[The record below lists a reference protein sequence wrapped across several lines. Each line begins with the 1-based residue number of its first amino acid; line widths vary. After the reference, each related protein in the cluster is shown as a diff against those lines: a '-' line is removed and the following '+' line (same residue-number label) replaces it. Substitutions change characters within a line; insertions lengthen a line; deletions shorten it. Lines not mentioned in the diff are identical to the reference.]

1 MRDYKKEYRE
11 YHARPEQKRNR
22 AARNLWNR
30 RLKGRVPAGKEIDHK
45 QPLVNGGSNTRANIR
60 YRSVSANRG
69 DKSHMK
75 TAQRADGD
83 THEKRETRT
92 TRNVMLGLSALGAL
106 GGGAYLLRNRRR
118 ASAPT
123 WDNLGKGSVNTAP
136 LDDKPSAG
144 VLSVDTGDV
153 SRHAPP
159 SPASQGPRNLGEIVR
174 EQQRANAKVFQ
185 LTENNVLRAED
196 YDIKATLA
204 SDKRGYGE
212 EVRHLHTIVGDSNI
226 QTILRSPTGN
236 KLIMLMRL
244 KREGKLSPAGET
256 ALEDARRRLAE
267 KYSILELQQI
277 KEANMSFYNHLEK
290 LAARRDA
297 ARDYENRRSDRRE
310 RKADVG
316 HGLIALGGGAAGYGV
331 NRHLQGSIDA
341 LGGKSFLGGIAGLPK
356 ARADLEIT
364 GADVGKYLS
373 SRANRAKYLAR
384 LGGVGAGVGTTMLA
398 SRGYNSA
405 RDEYARTYGPK

>member
-267 KYSILELQQI
+267 KYSILELRQI
-277 KEANMSFYNHLEK
+277 KEAAVPFYNHLQKLASTRGDREVDK
-290 LAARRDA
+290 ISPRELALVSAVGLPTGYVTSGYARRYIEELSKNRRPALSRVGGVGSGILLGSLAARGALYAKRALGVPDP
-297 ARDYENRRSDRRE
+297 DRE
-310 RKADVG
+310 RRMLRAR
-316 HGLIALGGGAAGYGV
+316 GGY
-331 NRHLQGSIDA
+331 
-341 LGGKSFLGGIAGLPK
+341 
-356 ARADLEIT
+356 
-364 GADVGKYLS
+364 
-373 SRANRAKYLAR
+373 SR
-384 LGGVGAGVGTTMLA
+384 T
-398 SRGYNSA
+398 
-405 RDEYARTYGPK
+405 P